1 MTSGSCFTAWEAM
14 LAEADKEAKTHVELS
29 QKLSQSVANQLSEI
43 TARKRVLKKK
53 VRISYTRLHLE
64 GVEHRGFPPIP
75 SLEFLK
81 YVCTLS

>member
-53 VRISYTRLHLE
+53 VRISYTRFYLE

-75 SLEFLK
+75 PP
-81 YVCTLS
+81 

>member
-1 MTSGSCFTAWEAM
+1 M

-53 VRISYTRLHLE
+53 VRISYTKVGYTRLL
-64 GVEHRGFPPIP
+64 GFYLEHRGFPPIP
-75 SLEFLK
+75 PP
-81 YVCTLS
+81 

>member
-43 TARKRVLKKK
+43 TARKRLLKKK
-53 VRISYTRLHLE
+53 VRTNYTSMGFYLE
-64 GVEHRGFPPIP
+64 GVEHRGFPP
-75 SLEFLK
+75 LK
-81 YVCTLS
+81 LISPP